1 MKKMLKKIL
10 KSRVFLASMIT
21 VLVTALLAV
30 AFVTVT
36 NTAIVLSTKEKIIS
50 PDKAATLPEVDCIL
64 VLGCGLKKDGSP
76 SDMLTDRLIVG
87 TSLYKSGASPKLLM
101 SGDHGR
107 AEYDEVNAMKSFALE
122 ENVPSADIFMDHAG
136 FSTYESIYRAKE
148 VFGADKI
155 IVVTQ
160 SYHLPRALYIAE
172 SLGVEAYGVSADVRS
187 YRGQF
192 VRDARELLARSK
204 DFLYTLTK
212 PLPTYLG
219 EPVSLDADGNVTNG

>member
-1 MKKMLKKIL
+1 MKKILKKIL

-30 AFVTVT
+30 LFVAVT
-36 NTAIVLSTKEKIIS
+36 NTAIVMSTKEKIIS
-50 PDKAATLPEVDCIL
+50 PDKAATLTEVDCIL
-64 VLGCGLKKDGSP
+64 VLGCGLKNDGSP

-101 SGDHGR
+101 SGDHGS
-107 AEYDEVNAMKSFALE
+107 AEYDEVNAMKSFALK
-122 ENVPSADIFMDHAG
+122 ENIPSADIFMDHAG

-172 SLGVEAYGVSADVRS
+172 SLGMEAYGVSADVRS